1 MSIQIVRR
9 LKPEEEEILR
19 KREELPAIRATLAGR
34 ELELVDLRRELAA
47 FEGRYLRQV
56 GILYAELDEWR
67 ARVSELQARLDP

>member
-9 LKPEEEEILR
+9 QKPEEEEILR

-47 FEGRYLRQV
+47 FEGR
-56 GILYAELDEWR
+56 IYARSAFSTPNLMNGMR
-67 ARVSELQARLDP
+67 RLLN